1 MLDLK
6 NWFNPNPKHHNRQ
19 WSVGT
24 PGLIFSLCLV
34 YTTHWIEIF
43 FNMKKYELSL
53 PWFYALFFLVL
64 AEAVLVLAWA
74 RFSLPPIKR
83 GKSFSKEGVYA
94 LMRHPIYTTIIFHLN
109 VLFSLW
115 WGSLLIIFLIP
126 IQYLFWSKIIIR
138 EEEYLVGIFGQEY
151 IDYMSNVSRF
161 IPRK

>member
-6 NWFNPNPKHHNRQ
+6 NWLNPKHYNRL
-19 WSVGT
+19 WNVGP
-24 PGLIFSLCLV
+24 PGLIFSLCLI
-34 YTTHWIEIF
+34 YTTRWIEIF
-43 FNMKKYELSL
+43 FNMKKYELSP

-64 AEAVLVLAWA
+64 AEAVLILVWVL
-74 RFSLPPIKR
+74 FSLPPTKR
-83 GKSFSKEGVYA
+83 GKSLSKEGVYA

-115 WGSLLIIFLIP
+115 WGSFLIIFLIP

-138 EEEYLVGIFGQEY
+138 EEEYLVGIFGEEY

-161 IPRK
+161 VPWK

>member
-6 NWFNPNPKHHNRQ
+6 NWLNPKHYNRL
-19 WSVGT
+19 WNVGP
-24 PGLIFSLCLV
+24 PGLIFSLCLI

-43 FNMKKYELSL
+43 FNMKKYELSP
-53 PWFYALFFLVL
+53 PWFYVLFFLVL
-64 AEAVLVLAWA
+64 AEAVLILVWVLL
-74 RFSLPPIKR
+74 SLPPTKR
-83 GKSFSKEGVYA
+83 GRNLSKKGVYA

-115 WGSLLIIFLIP
+115 WGSFLIIFLIP

-138 EEEYLVGIFGQEY
+138 EEEYLVGIFGEEY

-161 IPRK
+161 VPWK

>member
-1 MLDLK
+1 VLDLK
-6 NWFNPNPKHHNRQ
+6 NWLNPKHYNRL
-19 WSVGT
+19 WNVGP
-24 PGLIFSLCLV
+24 PGLILSLCLI
-34 YTTHWIEIF
+34 YTTHLIEIF
-43 FNMKKYELSL
+43 FNMKKYELSP

-64 AEAVLVLAWA
+64 AEAVLILVWVL
-74 RFSLPPIKR
+74 FSLPPTKR
-83 GKSFSKEGVYA
+83 GKSLSKEGVYA

-115 WGSLLIIFLIP
+115 WGSFLIIFLIP

-161 IPRK
+161 VPWK

>member
-6 NWFNPNPKHHNRQ
+6 NWLNPKHYNRL
-19 WSVGT
+19 WNVGP
-24 PGLIFSLCLV
+24 PGLIFSLCLI
-34 YTTHWIEIF
+34 YITHWIEMS
-43 FNMKKYELSL
+43 FNMKKYELSP

-64 AEAVLVLAWA
+64 AEAVLILIWVL
-74 RFSLPPIKR
+74 FSLPPTKR
-83 GKSFSKEGVYA
+83 GKSLSKEGVYA

-115 WGSLLIIFLIP
+115 WGSFLIIFLIP

-138 EEEYLVGIFGQEY
+138 EEEYLVGIFGEEY

-161 IPRK
+161 VPWK